1 MENTSPWQ
9 RSVSERRQ
17 RLALNLTA
25 VFGELR
31 EPCCSPSPTL
41 FLLPLCGL
49 LLPEGRRSALVEHP
63 SAPGW
68 DTQPQTPPGVGLN
81 RSNLFCMQNQICAQD
96 LIEGDVNGFLLGGE
110 SHSIVHVAL
119 CYIGGD
125 HPLVNKLQFF
135 SLQNYVK
142 TAFEDSLCNPS
153 SWSYL
158 IRRCENWV
166 VRGALLSPGWT

>member
-1 MENTSPWQ
+1 MKNTSPWQ
-9 RSVSERRQ
+9 RFVSERQ
-17 RLALNLTA
+17 RLALNLTG

-31 EPCCSPSPTL
+31 EPCCSPSPVL

-49 LLPEGRRSALVEHP
+49 LLPEGRRAFVEHL

-68 DTQPQTPPGVGLN
+68 DTQPQTSPGVGLN
-81 RSNLFCMQNQICAQD
+81 RSNLFCVQNQTWAQD
-96 LIEGDVNGFLLGGE
+96 LVEEGDVNGFLFGRE
-110 SHSIVHVAL
+110 IHSIVL

-135 SLQNYVK
+135 SLQNYIK
-142 TAFEDSLCNPS
+142 TAFEDSLCSLS

-158 IRRCENWV
+158 IRRCKN
-166 VRGALLSPGWT
+166 